1 MIIFYLLSI
10 IFIWSN
16 TYYLLNYNRLDK
28 RFSQRER
35 NSKIDLIYYITKV
48 LFWIWIITGLIID
61 YNYILL
67 LIVSPSILKFP
78 MFYINKKVYSLLYR
92 LTPPFHIIVLII
104 TLYIKLL

>member
-1 MIIFYLLSI
+1 MKNNQEPLVYDMG
-10 IFIWSN
+10 FI
-16 TYYLLNYNRLDK
+16 TCVCILT
-28 RFSQRER
+28 F
-35 NSKIDLIYYITKV
+35 

-92 LTPPFHIIVLII
+92 LIPPFHIIILII